1 MEINIEQLTKDA
13 FDKII
18 KDAAKQVIVHKL
30 GCGIETEVKIVLKQ
44 RAEELL
50 KNDPEINELLKERL
64 KHWIEEQ

>member
-1 MEINIEQLTKDA
+1 MEINIEQITKDA

-18 KDAAKQVIVHKL
+18 KDAAKQVIVQQL

-44 RAEELL
+44 RAEEILR
-50 KNDPEINELLKERL
+50 NDPEINELLKERL